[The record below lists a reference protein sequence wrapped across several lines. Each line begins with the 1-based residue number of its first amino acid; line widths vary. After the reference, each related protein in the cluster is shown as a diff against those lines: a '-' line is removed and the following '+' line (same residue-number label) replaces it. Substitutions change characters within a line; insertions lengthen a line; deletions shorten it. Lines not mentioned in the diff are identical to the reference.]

1 MAVLDHRPRWSAGV
15 GRSGLRAAGGK
26 LLIWHGWAD
35 PLILPQ
41 RTVSYFEEA
50 VRANGGAAALT
61 ENARLFMVPGHGHC
75 WEAPGLAPDLFD
87 PVEVL
92 EAWVEKNRGPDHIIA
107 RDQLDPGDATAT
119 ALLCPYPQRALHD
132 GRGPTDSAASYR
144 CAEAM

>member
-1 MAVLDHRPRWSAGV
+1 
-15 GRSGLRAAGGK
+15 

-41 RTVSYFEEA
+41 RTVRYFEEA

-61 ENARLFMVPGHGHC
+61 DNARLFMVPGHGHC

-107 RDQLDPGDATAT
+107 RDQLDPRDATAT
-119 ALLCPYPQRALHD
+119 ALLCPYPQRALND